1 MRVSSILIFTNAPD
15 ERGEIRNIR
24 EHVTKKNSLA
34 IPKKESA
41 RKKTQLNRKFFLQ
54 LVVFSIE
61 TEFSY
66 FFFI

>member
-1 MRVSSILIFTNAPD
+1 M
-15 ERGEIRNIR
+15 EIRNIR

-61 TEFSY
+61 TESSY